1 MRMDGPWS
9 LDSQYAQ
16 VKVKE
21 GDKHSFPMADQKE
34 ETSYS
39 GQIGSIE
46 GIEVRGFN
54 TIQINQEAKMDYPNI
69 LRGTRTSKST

>member
-9 LDSQYAQ
+9 LDSQYPQ

-21 GDKHSFPMADQKE
+21 GDKHAFPMVDQKE
-34 ETSYS
+34 ETSDS

-46 GIEVRGFN
+46 GIEARGFS

-69 LRGTRTSKST
+69 LKGTRTCKST

>member
-1 MRMDGPWS
+1 MDGPWI
-9 LDSQYAQ
+9 LNSQYPQ

-21 GDKHSFPMADQKE
+21 GDKHAFPMANKKQ

-46 GIEVRGFN
+46 GIEARGFS
-54 TIQINQEAKMDYPNI
+54 TIQINQEVEMAYPNI

>member
-9 LDSQYAQ
+9 LDSQYPQ

-21 GDKHSFPMADQKE
+21 GDKHAFPMADQKE
-34 ETSYS
+34 ETSDL

-46 GIEVRGFN
+46 GIEARGFS
-54 TIQINQEAKMDYPNI
+54 TIQINQKAEMAYPNI